1 MKMMSGKVAAMAAL
15 LLAHHVAWAAE
26 VDEAREALQ
35 TTDEDVTQEKK
46 PGRGL
51 PGGGE
56 AILTASQWRNVAEF
70 FGQLQLLS

>member
-35 TTDEDVTQEKK
+35 TTDEDVTQEKNLEEVFQAAEK
-46 PGRGL
+46 PE
-51 PGGGE
+51 GE
-56 AILTASQWRNVAEF
+56 ARAKKRGAEKR
-70 FGQLQLLS
+70 GDDDGR

>member
-46 PGRGL
+46 IGR
-51 PGGGE
+51 
-56 AILTASQWRNVAEF
+56 ASCRERV
-70 FGQLQLLS
+70 

>member
-35 TTDEDVTQEKK
+35 TTDEDVTQEKNLEEVFQAAEK
-46 PGRGL
+46 QYSLL
-51 PGGGE
+51 PSGE
-56 AILTASQWRNVAEF
+56 MSLNFSGNYN
-70 FGQLQLLS
+70 